1 MKVVGFNVSRDES
14 KAKLCWLN
22 WIDWQVFPRERF
34 ERYYSAICRFPSIKF
49 QFFFFF
55 FFFFLIF
62 LKFFFSILFSGLL
75 QVVNIVR
82 KKCTIETGAHIS
94 FFEWPR
100 LFFFTMSATIDIF
113 RFTPPDS
120 VEVFTRWQNCW
131 WIDGRRS
138 IRNGLNIFY
147 LFIFH
152 FFFRSPVIKTSPF
165 FFYKTF
171 KLQNHFKIQFQN
183 KTIIFLKPAVN

>member
-22 WIDWQVFPRERF
+22 WIHWQVFPRERF

-55 FFFFLIF
+55 FFLFLIF

-100 LFFFTMSATIDIF
+100 LFFSQCPQQSTF
-113 RFTPPDS
+113 S
-120 VEVFTRWQNCW
+120 VSLRRILLKFLLDDKIV
-131 WIDGRRS
+131 DGS
-138 IRNGLNIFY
+138 MEEGQFEMVSTF
-147 LFIFH
+147 FIFLFFI
-152 FFFRSPVIKTSPF
+152 FFFGPPS
-165 FFYKTF
+165 
-171 KLQNHFKIQFQN
+171 
-183 KTIIFLKPAVN
+183 